1 MYSKICDVNEHL
13 DGLPL
18 SEPLLSVIQA
28 RDQILQSAQPEKT
41 VDISRRLYWLPRL
54 HLARKPVTS
63 AVFSGYKGPI
73 TPSARV
79 HVFQLMTIRF
89 DLHNFHYVSLLSA

>member
-18 SEPLLSVIQA
+18 SEALLSVIQA

-41 VDISRRLYWLPRL
+41 ADISRRLYWFPSFSFGEETSDVGCFLRL
-54 HLARKPVTS
+54 QRA
-63 AVFSGYKGPI
+63 YY
-73 TPSARV
+73 
-79 HVFQLMTIRF
+79 TIRARSCVPTH
-89 DLHNFHYVSLLSA
+89 DNYV